1 MSRMAFEQARIPV
14 QKTEEFERL
23 RAAVER
29 AFAAGAV
36 EKLLARVQGNGISVR
51 EFEKVLDGKVLEALD
66 SSAARPG
73 QSARQLY
80 DALTLSDQAL
90 MREFYL
96 ERLEQVDA
104 GIRQKF
110 QKVYQYY

>member
-29 AFAAGAV
+29 AFETGAV
-36 EKLLARVQGNGISVR
+36 GKLLARVQSNGIRVR